1 MSSSER
7 NRERSP
13 LDRKRRT
20 NGGAGDKS
28 GARRAPPERRVF
40 VSNIPFDMK
49 WQELKDL
56 FREHV
61 GEVTYVELFN
71 DEHDRPRGCGV
82 LDLASAD
89 LVTLACE
96 KMHRFELKGRKLVVK
111 EDFDFERD
119 KYGKIIKGSA
129 NREEERNRNNVP
141 SGSVNYGNTY
151 GLSTHFLESLGIDM
165 PLHTRVFVANLV
177 YTVDEKKLREV
188 FRLAGRVV
196 CVELSRDKEGKSRGH
211 AIIEYDHP
219 VEAVQAISMFNNQSL
234 YDRYMSVR
242 LDKVPGPSAE
252 ELAQLPSRLPDG
264 LSSVGMGLGSGG
276 NPLTEVA
283 KNVSQHSG
291 NVMTGANLTSAN
303 APANSSLDQG
313 TAAAGLGLIL
323 RQLGVGGNAG
333 VNSNNSNNLGGVMGG
348 NANNTSGLTALL
360 TGLAS
365 LQNIGGGM
373 GANNGLGTPLNSGSS
388 APVGSGLASV
398 STSLSGAT
406 SMGGLGS
413 SNLSNLSMSLSS
425 STGLNDI
432 VGRGS
437 NAFAGQSTG
446 GFAGNLPPSA
456 RPGLLSEPPSMSNRI
471 GPANNSGSRGSSD
484 TVIVRNLPLDC
495 TWQDLREL
503 FSVCGDIKFAEMKD
517 RHIGI
522 VRFGCERDAERAVAM
537 MDNSTKGGHVI
548 SVRLY

>member
-1 MSSSER
+1 
-7 NRERSP
+7 
-13 LDRKRRT
+13 
-20 NGGAGDKS
+20 
-28 GARRAPPERRVF
+28 
-40 VSNIPFDMK
+40 MK

-82 LDLASAD
+82 LDLATAD
-89 LVTLACE
+89 LVSLACE

-119 KYGKIIKGSA
+119 KYGKIIKGSGS
-129 NREEERNRNNVP
+129 NREDDRNRSNVP
-141 SGSVNYGNTY
+141 SGSVNFGNTY
-151 GLSTHFLESLGIDM
+151 GLSTQFLESLGIDM

-219 VEAVQAISMFNNQSL
+219 VEAVQAISMFHNQSL

-242 LDKVPGPSAE
+242 LDKVPGPTPE

-291 NVMTGANLTSAN
+291 NVMTGANISAN
-303 APANSSLDQG
+303 NAPQNTSLDQG
-313 TAAAGLGLIL
+313 SAAAGLGLIL
-323 RQLGVGGNAG
+323 RQLGVGGNGG
-333 VNSNNSNNLGGVMGG
+333 VNSNNANLGGVMGG
-348 NANNTSGLTALL
+348 NANNSSGLTALL

-365 LQNIGGGM
+365 LQNMGG
-373 GANNGLGTPLNSGSS
+373 GLGTNNGISGMTSGSGG
-388 APVGSGLASV
+388 PVGSGLAAV

-406 SMGGLGS
+406 NMGGLGS
-413 SNLSNLSMSLSS
+413 SNLGNLSMSLSS

-432 VGRGS
+432 GGRGS
-437 NAFAGQSTG
+437 SAFGGQSSG
-446 GFAGNLPPSA
+446 SYGSNLPSSA
-456 RPGLLSEPPSMSNRI
+456 RPGLLNEPPNMVNRI
-471 GPANNSGSRGSSD
+471 GPASNSGSRGSSD